1 MSSSISFSWKSGSF
15 ARGRAIT
22 ARQSIQNARR
32 SPRAAPIAAASEPQ
46 AAADRALQVQQLLD
60 NAESEPSYVST
71 KSVRMQRSYPL
82 TEVVGMDHI
91 KQALLLGAVD
101 NQLGGIA
108 IAGRRGTAK
117 SIMARGVHSL
127 LPPIEVIKGSICNAD
142 PANPD
147 EWEDGLAEKLAN
159 MDQMPIQ
166 IRDPPFIQ
174 IPLGVTEDRLVGTV
188 DIEASMKEG
197 KPIFQPGL
205 LAEAH
210 RGILYVDEINL
221 LDDGIAN
228 LLLSILSDGVNVVE
242 REGISI
248 SHPCR
253 PLLLATYNPEEGPL
267 REHLLDRIAVTLSAD
282 VPYTFDTRVS
292 AVEAATKFQ
301 DFPAEVLQKSEETT
315 DALRASV
322 IFAREYL
329 EEVVISDKQVKY
341 LVEEARRGGVMGHRS
356 EIFAVRVAK
365 ASAALEG
372 RDKVEPEDLKK
383 AVQLVILPRS
393 VLLDQPPPQDEDEQ
407 PPPPPPPP
415 PPEDQQQQ
423 EDEEEQENEEE
434 QDEEDEDDQEPENEP
449 DQVPEEFMFE
459 AEGVILDPSIL
470 MFAQQQQRAQ
480 GRTGKAKTLIFSEE
494 RGRYV
499 KPMLPKGKVRRL
511 AVDATLRTAAP
522 YQGARRRRQAEK
534 GLVEKPVYVEKSD
547 MRSKRLAR
555 KAGALVMF
563 VVDASGSMALN
574 RMSAAKGAVMRLL
587 AESYTS
593 RDFVSLI
600 PFYGDKA
607 EMLLPPSKSIAM
619 ARRRLD
625 QLPCG
630 GGSPL
635 AHGLSLA
642 VRFGTQARQGG
653 DVGRIMVVLLTD
665 GRANVSLAK
674 SNDDPDALAEDAP
687 KPTQEQL
694 KEEVLD
700 MAKRLNAEG
709 LQLLVIDTENKFVST
724 GFAEEIAT
732 AASGSYYYLPNA
744 RCVLPHLSRHICRVY
759 FTWLRIAS
767 HVVCLTAFYVA
778 SVADPRSLA
787 PVCSRAV
794 TRPSRLQPAR
804 PCEMPAP
811 KDRISNTEST
821 LIIGSN
827 VTPPTHCS
835 CNMNFENFTQ
845 GRRLGLAPSKRST
858 EDRPRCR
865 ATTRNNNSSTCAD
878 TAWPDTGRGSPLS
891 SRRRDT
897 WRRLPPSPSL

>member
-1 MSSSISFSWKSGSF
+1 
-15 ARGRAIT
+15 
-22 ARQSIQNARR
+22 
-32 SPRAAPIAAASEPQ
+32 
-46 AAADRALQVQQLLD
+46 
-60 NAESEPSYVST
+60 
-71 KSVRMQRSYPL
+71 MQRSYPL

-292 AVEAATKFQ
+292 AVEAATRFQ

-522 YQGARRRRQAEK
+522 YQGGSQAQTGGEGTRREACVRREERYAQQAPGQE
-534 GLVEKPVYVEKSD
+534 G
-547 MRSKRLAR
+547 RR
-555 KAGALVMF
+555 AG
-563 VVDASGSMALN
+563 
-574 RMSAAKGAVMRLL
+574 
-587 AESYTS
+587 
-593 RDFVSLI
+593 
-600 PFYGDKA
+600 
-607 EMLLPPSKSIAM
+607 
-619 ARRRLD
+619 
-625 QLPCG
+625 
-630 GGSPL
+630 
-635 AHGLSLA
+635 
-642 VRFGTQARQGG
+642 
-653 DVGRIMVVLLTD
+653 
-665 GRANVSLAK
+665 
-674 SNDDPDALAEDAP
+674 
-687 KPTQEQL
+687 
-694 KEEVLD
+694 
-700 MAKRLNAEG
+700 
-709 LQLLVIDTENKFVST
+709 
-724 GFAEEIAT
+724 
-732 AASGSYYYLPNA
+732 
-744 RCVLPHLSRHICRVY
+744 
-759 FTWLRIAS
+759 
-767 HVVCLTAFYVA
+767 HVC
-778 SVADPRSLA
+778 
-787 PVCSRAV
+787 
-794 TRPSRLQPAR
+794 
-804 PCEMPAP
+804 
-811 KDRISNTEST
+811 
-821 LIIGSN
+821 
-827 VTPPTHCS
+827 
-835 CNMNFENFTQ
+835 
-845 GRRLGLAPSKRST
+845 GRRLGKHGAEQDVRRQGGRHAPARRVVHVPRLRFAHPFLRGQGRDAPAAVQVHRHGQEAPGPAPLRRGLPAGPWSLAGRQV
-858 EDRPRCR
+858 
-865 ATTRNNNSSTCAD
+865 RNASQ
-878 TAWPDTGRGSPLS
+878 TGR
-891 SRRRDT
+891 
-897 WRRLPPSPSL
+897 

>member
-1 MSSSISFSWKSGSF
+1 MAPLSQRLQGGCGGVGHQFRKNGRTAFCSSHANS
-15 ARGRAIT
+15 
-22 ARQSIQNARR
+22 QARR
-32 SPRAAPIAAASEPQ
+32 RLTIIPCKAAAETQ
-46 AAADRALQVQQLLD
+46 DAAQRALD
-60 NAESEPSYVST
+60 AMKMEAEQDAAYEPT
-71 KSVRMQRSYPL
+71 KSVRMQRTYPL

-101 NQLGGIA
+101 NGLGGIA

-117 SIMARGVHSL
+117 SIMARGVHAL
-127 LPPIEVIKGSICNAD
+127 LPPIEVIKGSMCNAD
-142 PANPD
+142 PNNQD
-147 EWEDGLAEKLAN
+147 EWEDGLAEKLAGGGQDPHA
-159 MDQMPIQ
+159 DQGSAIHS
-166 IRDPPFIQ
+166 DPSWS
-174 IPLGVTEDRLVGTV
+174 DRRSL
-188 DIEASMKEG
+188 
-197 KPIFQPGL
+197 
-205 LAEAH
+205 EAH

-248 SHPCR
+248 SHPCK

-267 REHLLDRIAVTLSAD
+267 REHLLDRIAITLSAD
-282 VPYTFDTRVS
+282 VPYTFETRVD
-292 AVEAATKFQ
+292 AVEAATRFQ
-301 DFPAEVLQKSEETT
+301 DSPLDVLKQAEETT
-315 DALRASV
+315 DALRSSV

-329 EEVVISDKQVKY
+329 EEVEISDKQVKY

-365 ASAALEG
+365 ASAALDG
-372 RDKVEPEDLKK
+372 RDKVEPEDLQK
-383 AVQLVILPRS
+383 AVQLE
-393 VLLDQPPPQDEDEQ
+393 ED
-407 PPPPPPPP
+407 
-415 PPEDQQQQ
+415 
-423 EDEEEQENEEE
+423 QENEEE
-434 QDEEDEDDQEPENEP
+434 EEDPEDDEDDDQDQEDEP
-449 DQVPEEFMFE
+449 DQIPEEFMFE
-459 AEGVILDPSIL
+459 SEGVILDPSVL

-522 YQGARRRRQAEK
+522 YQGPRRRRQAER
-534 GLVEKPVYVEKSD
+534 GGPDKPVYVERSD

-607 EMLLPPSKSIAM
+607 EVLLPPSKSIAM

-625 QLPCG
+625 SLPCG

-653 DVGRIMVVLLTD
+653 D
-665 GRANVSLAK
+665 
-674 SNDDPDALAEDAP
+674 DPDALAEDAP

-694 KEEVLD
+694 REEVLD

-724 GFAEEIAT
+724 GFAEEIAK
-732 AASGSYYYLPNA
+732 AANGNYYYLPNA
-744 RCVLPHLSRHICRVY
+744 SDQA
-759 FTWLRIAS
+759 IA
-767 HVVCLTAFYVA
+767 A
-778 SVADPRSLA
+778 
-787 PVCSRAV
+787 
-794 TRPSRLQPAR
+794 
-804 PCEMPAP
+804 
-811 KDRISNTEST
+811 
-821 LIIGSN
+821 
-827 VTPPTHCS
+827 
-835 CNMNFENFTQ
+835 
-845 GRRLGLAPSKRST
+845 
-858 EDRPRCR
+858 
-865 ATTRNNNSSTCAD
+865 ATSSAM
-878 TAWPDTGRGSPLS
+878 AEAKGN
-891 SRRRDT
+891 
-897 WRRLPPSPSL
+897 

>member
-1 MSSSISFSWKSGSF
+1 MAPLSQRLQGGCGGVGHQFRKNGRTAFCSSHANS
-15 ARGRAIT
+15 
-22 ARQSIQNARR
+22 QARR
-32 SPRAAPIAAASEPQ
+32 RLTIVPCRAAAETQDAAQ
-46 AAADRALQVQQLLD
+46 RALD
-60 NAESEPSYVST
+60 AMKMEAEQDAAYEPT
-71 KSVRMQRSYPL
+71 KSVRMQRTYPL

-101 NQLGGIA
+101 NGLGGIA

-117 SIMARGVHSL
+117 SIMARGVHAL
-127 LPPIEVIKGSICNAD
+127 LPPIEVIKGSMCNAD
-142 PANPD
+142 PNNQD
-147 EWEDGLAEKLAN
+147 EWEDGLAEKLAGV
-159 MDQMPIQ
+159 DKIPTQ
-166 IRDPPFIQ
+166 IKDPPFIQ

-188 DIEASMKEG
+188 DIEASMKAG
-197 KPIFQPGL
+197 KPVFQPGL

-248 SHPCR
+248 SHPCK

-267 REHLLDRIAVTLSAD
+267 REHLLDRIAITLSAD
-282 VPYTFDTRVS
+282 VPYTFETRVD
-292 AVEAATKFQ
+292 AVEAATRFQ
-301 DFPAEVLQKSEETT
+301 DSPLDVLKQAEETT
-315 DALRASV
+315 DALRSSV

-329 EEVVISDKQVKY
+329 EEVEISDKQVKY

-365 ASAALEG
+365 ASAALDG
-372 RDKVEPEDLKK
+372 RDKVEPEDLQK

-393 VLLDQPPPQDEDEQ
+393 VLLDQPPPEDQDEQ

-415 PPEDQQQQ
+415 PPEDQQQE
-423 EDEEEQENEEE
+423 EDQENEEE
-434 QDEEDEDDQEPENEP
+434 EEDPEDDEDDDQDQEDEP
-449 DQVPEEFMFE
+449 DQIPEEFMFE
-459 AEGVILDPSIL
+459 SEGVILDPSVL

-522 YQGARRRRQAEK
+522 YQGPRRRRQAER
-534 GLVEKPVYVEKSD
+534 GGPDKPVYVERSD

-607 EMLLPPSKSIAM
+607 EVLLPPSKSIAM

-625 QLPCG
+625 SLPCG

-665 GRANVSLAK
+665 GRANVSLGK
-674 SNDDPDALAEDAP
+674 SNEDPDALAEDAP

-694 KEEVLD
+694 REEVLD

-724 GFAEEIAT
+724 GFAEEIAK
-732 AASGSYYYLPNA
+732 AANGNYYYLPNA
-744 RCVLPHLSRHICRVY
+744 SDQA
-759 FTWLRIAS
+759 IA
-767 HVVCLTAFYVA
+767 A
-778 SVADPRSLA
+778 
-787 PVCSRAV
+787 
-794 TRPSRLQPAR
+794 
-804 PCEMPAP
+804 
-811 KDRISNTEST
+811 
-821 LIIGSN
+821 
-827 VTPPTHCS
+827 
-835 CNMNFENFTQ
+835 
-845 GRRLGLAPSKRST
+845 
-858 EDRPRCR
+858 
-865 ATTRNNNSSTCAD
+865 ATSSAM
-878 TAWPDTGRGSPLS
+878 AEAKGN
-891 SRRRDT
+891 
-897 WRRLPPSPSL
+897 